1 VDGDK
6 AVIMASFNERGTIP
20 TPDANRN
27 GRKSPWLIRSS
38 GSVQN
43 AGEFK
48 IWFLKFDAYHAP
60 QEQKHGGAGT
70 MTIFE
75 GLLLVLT
82 IAGMTAA
89 YEWRHDVLYGPYLR
103 SDDQLGVR

>member
-1 VDGDK
+1 
-6 AVIMASFNERGTIP
+6 
-20 TPDANRN
+20 
-27 GRKSPWLIRSS
+27 
-38 GSVQN
+38 
-43 AGEFK
+43 
-48 IWFLKFDAYHAP
+48 
-60 QEQKHGGAGT
+60 

>member
-1 VDGDK
+1 ML
-6 AVIMASFNERGTIP
+6 IIL
-20 TPDANRN
+20 
-27 GRKSPWLIRSS
+27 RKNKTR
-38 GSVQN
+38 
-43 AGEFK
+43 
-48 IWFLKFDAYHAP
+48 
-60 QEQKHGGAGT
+60 GAGT

-89 YEWRHDVLYGPYLR
+89 YEWRQDVLYGPYLR

>member
-1 VDGDK
+1 
-6 AVIMASFNERGTIP
+6 
-20 TPDANRN
+20 
-27 GRKSPWLIRSS
+27 
-38 GSVQN
+38 
-43 AGEFK
+43 
-48 IWFLKFDAYHAP
+48 
-60 QEQKHGGAGT
+60 

-89 YEWRHDVLYGPYLR
+89 YEWRQEVLYGPYLR

>member
-1 VDGDK
+1 
-6 AVIMASFNERGTIP
+6 M
-20 TPDANRN
+20 
-27 GRKSPWLIRSS
+27 LILLHK
-38 GSVQN
+38 N
-43 AGEFK
+43 K
-48 IWFLKFDAYHAP
+48 NT
-60 QEQKHGGAGT
+60 GAAT

-89 YEWRHDVLYGPYLR
+89 YEWRQDVLYGPYLR